1 MTTTNAAIDV
11 WFGPGAQKGV
21 FGAGVAL
28 GLQES
33 IDTGEVDAS
42 QFRLYG
48 SSIGCLTAA
57 FLASGNAGQGLQI
70 FQEETRQL
78 AVLSNLMPALA
89 VRGVNGLIRVSR
101 LTDAALR
108 VPNVLNLDHVF
119 GVMEKRTPDIVDQLR
134 RSPMQAFAETVDR
147 HGRFRYAELR
157 SADKPLDEIRSALN
171 FVPFTHLP
179 ETEWMDSAINGFGFA
194 DLLLSRARPLV
205 VVLNTR
211 PTTGSRTTLVDL
223 TCAALSVDRQ
233 IGQLYLRRRKQRYAA
248 CQEMLNGDPNVLL
261 TTPPRIVK
269 LNSPSAYED
278 VHKMG
283 REAAGQIVEFLRDS
297 TMSNHCP
304 KPTQS

>member
-1 MTTTNAAIDV
+1 MSMETNAVDI

-33 IDTGEVDAS
+33 MEAGEVEPS
-42 QFRLYG
+42 QIRAYG
-48 SSIGCLTAA
+48 SSVGCLTTA
-57 FLASGNAGQGLQI
+57 FLATGNAGMGLQI
-70 FQEETRQL
+70 FQQETSQL
-78 AVLSNLMPALA
+78 AMLSNLAPAVA
-89 VRGVNGLIRVSR
+89 ARGVNGLLRVSK
-101 LTDAALR
+101 LSKSGIR

-119 GVMEKRTPDIVDQLR
+119 GVMEKRTPDIADQLR
-134 RSPMQAFAETVDR
+134 RSRMQAFAETVDR
-147 HGRFRYAELR
+147 HGTFRYAELQ
-157 SADKPLDEIRSALN
+157 SANDPLDEIRSALN

-179 ETEWMDSAINGFGFA
+179 DTQWMDSAINGFGFA
-194 DLLLSRARPLV
+194 ELLFSRARPLV

-233 IGQLYLRRRKQRYAA
+233 VGQLYLRRRKQRYAA

-261 TTPPRIVK
+261 ITPPRIVR

-283 REAAGQIVEFLRDS
+283 QQATRQIIDFVNDTESRIA
-297 TMSNHCP
+297 TG
-304 KPTQS
+304 